1 MPPGLPANLDPH
13 AGFIGLMGLEFDE
26 VSATRVVAH
35 LEVGER
41 HLQPYGLV
49 HGGVYASIAETL
61 ASVGAMVAAGA
72 DGSGRGAVG
81 LENHTSFLR
90 TAHAGQRIDAEAV
103 VRHAGRRVHQW
114 AVTMR
119 TGRAAAS
126 WPPAPSGCCWWR
138 RSTCDPGRRAAGGPP
153 AVPRAPA
160 WMRGPA
166 AAQRLH

>member
-1 MPPGLPANLDPH
+1 MTVPPGLPGNLDPH

-35 LEVGER
+35 LEVTEK

-90 TAHAGQRIDAEAV
+90 TAGAGQRIDAEAV

-119 TGRAAAS
+119 DAESGRELATS
-126 WPPAPSGCCWWR
+126 TVRLLLVAPEH
-138 RSTCDPGRRAAGGPP
+138 
-153 AVPRAPA
+153 V
-160 WMRGPA
+160 
-166 AAQRLH
+166 